1 MQSIAYVN
9 GSDGSGNASLMTV
22 QNVRAGGASTIQ
34 VNTVLGVPDKF
45 YASMGT
51 PHTFTDPVTSETI
64 TVISEAT
71 AVDFAGHV
79 DGSNIEIDQIAPGY
93 TDIGSAVGDVIIIRP
108 VTEWANNLANILA
121 ASLEDNGSPKPLT
134 KNPTGM
140 IAPYAGFTAPD
151 GWLLCDGA
159 AVSRSTYAD
168 LFALL
173 NPTVGTFTITI
184 ASPGVVTLVGHGL
197 LTSDPIYI
205 TTTGALP
212 TGLTTNTR
220 YWVIKV
226 TDDTFRLATSQAN
239 ADAGTAIN
247 TSGSQSGVHTLRRS
261 PYGVGNGSTT
271 FNVPDYRGRV
281 LVGLD
286 ASQTEFNTLG
296 KSVGAKTHTHPL
308 SGNGYAL
315 ITGQGGLFHQGK
327 RSGVTAWAYNV
338 EKTGFGEAAASGN
351 ETTASNLGGTTD
363 NGSTL
368 QPSLGLNYLV
378 KT

>member
-51 PHTFTDPVTSETI
+51 PHTFTDPVTGETI

-140 IAPYAGFTAPD
+140 IAPYAGFTAPS

-197 LTSDPIYI
+197 LTSDPIYL

-212 TGLTTNTR
+212 TGLSVNTR

-247 TSGSQSGVHTLRRS
+247 TTGSQSGVHTARRS

-296 KSVGAKTHTHPL
+296 KSGGQKDVMAHSHDVRTN
-308 SGNGYAL
+308 NGRYAYTDY
-315 ITGQGGLFHQGK
+315 TG
-327 RSGVTAWAYNV
+327 S
-338 EKTGFGEAAASGN
+338 
-351 ETTASNLGGTTD
+351 GGTTYYVP
-363 NGSTL
+363 NNASSSRSNELRAQTTGTGVNNMNPYSA
-368 QPSLGLNYLV
+368 LNQII

>member
-79 DGSNIEIDQIAPGY
+79 DGSNIEIDQITPGY

-173 NPTVGTFTITI
+173 NPSVGTFTITI

-197 LTSDPIYI
+197 LTSDPVYL

-212 TGLTTNTR
+212 TGLSVNTR
-220 YWVIKV
+220 YWAIKV

-247 TSGSQSGVHTLRRS
+247 TTGSQSGVHTLRRS

-296 KSVGAKTHTHPL
+296 KSVGNKTHTHPL
-308 SGNGYAL
+308 SDAGQAQVGVGSASLVIRNVSTQTYAPNKASGGSTPGSGTFGDGAALRGN
-315 ITGQGGLFHQGK
+315 TD
-327 RSGVTAWAYNV
+327 
-338 EKTGFGEAAASGN
+338 AAS
-351 ETTASNLGGTTD
+351 S
-363 NGSTL
+363 L
-368 QPSLGLNYLV
+368 QPSISTYTII